1 MQIFHH
7 AKYTLINIRHDLN
20 CKEMKKV
27 ELEWGEKLHFIEYL
41 FNDTHKKGEAY
52 KRAWLGNTKLW
63 HKIMRSLS
71 LEKRS

>member
-1 MQIFHH
+1 
-7 AKYTLINIRHDLN
+7 
-20 CKEMKKV
+20 MKKV